1 MSLTFYSG
9 QTKNM
14 EFDFE
19 DEPSSFTVNPNRT
32 PKTISNKKKTVTT
45 FNSVMERIK
54 KHGNTPK

>member
-1 MSLTFYSG
+1 
-9 QTKNM
+9 M

-32 PKTISNKKKTVTT
+32 PKTLSNKKKTVTT
-45 FNSVMERIK
+45 FGSVMERIK